1 MFCCLIPGT
10 LSVVVLFVG
19 SATKGETMEECNFC
33 LLPQFEE
40 CSLRVNVNSELIFEE
55 CHGTNFPISTFAGL
69 NLPWGADQL
78 CACFFWSIKLHNVHI
93 TNKHRATKVHTSM
106 GS

>member
-1 MFCCLIPGT
+1 MFCCLIPGA

-69 NLPWGADQL
+69 NLHEEQ
-78 CACFFWSIKLHNVHI
+78 
-93 TNKHRATKVHTSM
+93 TSCVLV
-106 GS
+106 SSEA